1 MEKLFLEQ
9 DTCCYII
16 VSIELKEEYTLEQDE
31 LFCYVIISSGLKES

>member
-9 DTCCYII
+9 DTCYII

-31 LFCYVIISSGLKES
+31 LFCCVIISSGFKES